1 MWAAIASSDSNIGCV
16 PQTFIEWVKRV
27 RVDAGLL
34 DGVADAET
42 QLFKEL
48 THKNKGLRRLNEI
61 FKLASS
67 FLPKW
72 NRAVDLSTEMLQRLR
87 CDTPVASQFARS
99 CRVFCHVTGVTRRP
113 AAQPEFTLRAR
124 VKADDTLKKETQRG
138 PDKLMCRFTA
148 STRCAG
154 KRGASAL
161 R

>member
-1 MWAAIASSDSNIGCV
+1 M
-16 PQTFIEWVKRV
+16 

-99 CRVFCHVTGVTRRP
+99 CRVFCEVTGVTSPSSTARIYAARTRQGRRYP
-113 AAQPEFTLRAR
+113 QEGDAE
-124 VKADDTLKKETQRG
+124 
-138 PDKLMCRFTA
+138 
-148 STRCAG
+148 
-154 KRGASAL
+154 GA
-161 R
+161 